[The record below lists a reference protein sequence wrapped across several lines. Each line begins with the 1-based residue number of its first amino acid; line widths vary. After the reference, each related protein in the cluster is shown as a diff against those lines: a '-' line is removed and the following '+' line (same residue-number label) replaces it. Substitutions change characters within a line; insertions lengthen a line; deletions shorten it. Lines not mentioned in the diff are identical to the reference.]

1 MQIIILET
9 TVQCLYNPIN
19 KRFETVT
26 LYKGQLINA
35 KSIEPYVGKH
45 TYTPYNIFTI
55 TLENDFYYILTDY
68 YFRFEDVCSLLN
80 EPMKN

>member
-35 KSIEPYVGKH
+35 KSIEPYTGKH

-55 TLENDFYYILTDY
+55 TLDNDFYYILIDY
-68 YFRFEDVCSLLN
+68 YFQFGDVSSSLN
-80 EPMKN
+80 NTVKN